1 MNRINALK
9 LLEIEENEQV
19 TTGLIKKQYR
29 LLALKYHPDKNS
41 DKNACTKFQEIHQAY
56 EYLYKSHIYDVEGDY
71 ANDDDCD
78 NDNDEDYDNNG
89 EYDTL
94 FQGKQGKFVSFLNLF
109 LKRLFKNEKHAKIMR
124 IVITHIFTLCENKS
138 LDYLK
143 KIDFSVLETIYN
155 VLKKYESFF
164 HIQSDYL
171 EKMNQIIEE
180 KKREITEPS
189 IKIISDSA
197 VEIKERII
205 LHPLLSDLL
214 EANVF
219 KLSLNGENYIVPLW
233 FHELLYET
241 PEKGDILVQCV
252 PILSEGISIDDNNN
266 LFIETECVLQEI
278 WGKET
283 IEITVGE
290 IVWKIPTEDLKF
302 TNKIQQIELKHISGI
317 PCMNET
323 EMYNVETRGKI
334 WVNLRIVL

>member
-1 MNRINALK
+1 M
-9 LLEIEENEQV
+9 
-19 TTGLIKKQYR
+19 
-29 LLALKYHPDKNS
+29 ALKYHPDKNA
-41 DKNACTKFQEIHQAY
+41 DKNACTKFQEIQQAY
-56 EYLYKSHIYDVEGDY
+56 EYLYKSHQYDGEGEYENDGD
-71 ANDDDCD
+71 NDDEY
-78 NDNDEDYDNNG
+78 DNDE

-124 IVITHIFTLCENKS
+124 IIITHIFTLCENKS

-143 KIDFSVLETIYN
+143 KIDISVLETIYK

-171 EKMNQIIEE
+171 EKMNEIIEE
-180 KKREITEPS
+180 KKRETTETT

-219 KLSLNGENYIVPLW
+219 KLLLNGENYIVPLW

-252 PILSEGISIDDNNN
+252 PILSEGISIDDNNH

-302 TNKIQQIELKHISGI
+302 TDKLQQIELKNISGI

-334 WVNLRIVL
+334 WVNLRIVS